1 MLPTV
6 TVQGISHSSTKYSTH
21 TNSNKTKQNSTCTSH
36 TLSHKSHF
44 SLDSLYQRHGK
55 KPKGR
60 KKNRKELFKSEKQLS
75 IQSVDLV
82 ISYHSERDAATNK
95 TKNYIQTPADFV
107 LLNPVLFSS
116 SFSFIFSKFF
126 VLFIFSYFVRIVY
139 WSLYWNTFVVR
150 CGTFIVSRWGHD
162 LWHCLIA
169 MMNIFYFF
177 RSYFYLSFDS
187 LALVNSLNRYKSIR
201 GIVCLTEVLWSCA
214 PPNICLFDQQVATVL
229 IK

>member
-1 MLPTV
+1 MDIGGIGALVECCVCFCLVLFASNLLQNHSNLFKYSSVSYVLPTV

-139 WSLYWNTFVVR
+139 
-150 CGTFIVSRWGHD
+150 
-162 LWHCLIA
+162 
-169 MMNIFYFF
+169 
-177 RSYFYLSFDS
+177 
-187 LALVNSLNRYKSIR
+187 
-201 GIVCLTEVLWSCA
+201 
-214 PPNICLFDQQVATVL
+214 
-229 IK
+229 